1 MENEDIIEVMTEQ
14 IGGIGKLDITPTQL
28 NKYVAKHE
36 HAYDDHDEIA
46 FTVNAVQVGD
56 KVIKEMEFVIGPDVK
71 VTDFMDAWATR
82 AGCAVDEVV
91 FRWNEDKEGAGLPS
105 ESEDETFGDVS
116 RARNIT
122 VATRRY

>member
-14 IGGIGKLDITPTQL
+14 IGGIGKLEMTSARL

-36 HAYDDHDEIA
+36 HAFDDHDEIA

-56 KVIKEMEFVIGPDVK
+56 KVIKEMEFVIGPNVK
-71 VTDFMDAWATR
+71 VTDFMDAWAMR

-91 FRWNEDKEGAGLPS
+91 FRRNEDKEGPGLPFGA
-105 ESEDETFGDVS
+105 EDETFGDVS
-116 RARNIT
+116 QARNIT
-122 VATRRY
+122 VATRRC